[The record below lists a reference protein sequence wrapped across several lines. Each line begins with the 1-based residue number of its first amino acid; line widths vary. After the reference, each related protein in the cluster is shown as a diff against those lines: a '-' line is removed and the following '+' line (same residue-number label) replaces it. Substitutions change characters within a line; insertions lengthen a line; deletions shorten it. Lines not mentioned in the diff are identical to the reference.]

1 MRETLAKTGLVG
13 IARVVLRTRQ
23 HVAAVLVHGKLLVLN
38 ILRYA
43 EELQPAQSALDVEAD
58 EAEEQP
64 ARRGSK
70 RRAAAPPTRA
80 GRLPAPSPAELKMAT
95 MLVEEMR
102 DKWEPERYKDE
113 YAHDV
118 MELVEKKVREGKTH
132 EVVIAQA
139 SREAKPRQEVVD
151 LMPLLVKSLGQ
162 RRGPARA
169 SRGKAAT
176 ASRREPRHRRRA

>member
-1 MRETLAKTGLVG
+1 
-13 IARVVLRTRQ
+13 
-23 HVAAVLVHGKLLVLN
+23 
-38 ILRYA
+38 
-43 EELQPAQSALDVEAD
+43 
-58 EAEEQP
+58 
-64 ARRGSK
+64 
-70 RRAAAPPTRA
+70 
-80 GRLPAPSPAELKMAT
+80 MAT

-118 MELVEKKVREGKTH
+118 MELVDKKVREGKTH